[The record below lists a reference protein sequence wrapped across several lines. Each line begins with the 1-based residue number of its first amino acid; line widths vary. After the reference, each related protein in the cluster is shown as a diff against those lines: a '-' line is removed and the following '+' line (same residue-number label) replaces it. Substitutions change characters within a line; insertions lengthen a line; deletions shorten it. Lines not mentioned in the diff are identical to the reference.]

1 MKTASIHD
9 IKQELKHSQP
19 AVLLELCLRLAK
31 YKKDNKELLAYL
43 LFDAHDLQAYM
54 ASVKEHVDS
63 LFADVNTNNAYFA
76 KKSLVKIL
84 TITNKHIKYT
94 ASKQAEVEL
103 LAYFCTK
110 LKDTGITMPAGSALF
125 NLYRRQLKKI
135 SMALEGMHEDLRH
148 DYKTSIA
155 YITDIAEN
163 TAVKSK
169 PKAWRV
175 IYPR

>member
-1 MKTASIHD
+1 MKTASIHE

-43 LFDAHDLQAYM
+43 LFDAHDIQAYI
-54 ASVKEHVDS
+54 AGVKELVEG
-63 LFADVNTNNAYFA
+63 LFADVNTKNVYLA
-76 KKSLVKIL
+76 KKGLRKIL
-84 TITNKHIKYT
+84 TVTNKHIKYT

-103 LAYFCTK
+103 LAFFCASV
-110 LKDTGITMPAGSALF
+110 KDTGIAMPAGSALF
-125 NLYRRQLKKI
+125 NLYHQQLKKI
-135 SMALEGMHEDLRH
+135 NMALEGMHEDLRH

-163 TAVKSK
+163 TAVKTK
-169 PKAWRV
+169 AKAWRV
-175 IYPR
+175 IYAR